1 LNLPFHNS
9 YFIIHNLPRAP
20 IDQPSPRPRLSPWSL
35 LILACLIAF
44 AITAGIAV
52 WITHRVTGP
61 ALSASITQ
69 EFREYVPTV
78 GPTDGILETA
88 TSSIPETFTQ
98 TDSAWLFNI
107 IPLGTTVSE
116 IRVPAIYR
124 YHIQLFDPWKLVVS
138 GQVCLVFAPQF
149 QPSLPPAILT
159 AQMEKSTTNG
169 WLRFDSD
176 DDLTN
181 LERGI
186 TGELDKRAN
195 DKLHRDFVREACR
208 QSVAAFVKSW
218 FLKEDYWRQDR
229 FHQIV
234 VVFPDEVTPSLA
246 PGDGHPPPSVTF
258 ETQSKPSQ

>member
-1 LNLPFHNS
+1 MPA
-9 YFIIHNLPRAP
+9 PP
-20 IDQPSPRPRLSPWSL
+20 IDPAPPGNRPSPWRL
-35 LILACLIAF
+35 LIVACLIVF
-44 AITAGIAV
+44 ALTAAIAV
-52 WITHRVTGP
+52 WFARRVTGP
-61 ALSASITQ
+61 VLSTSITQ
-69 EFREYVPTV
+69 EFREYVPTA

-88 TSSIPETFTQ
+88 TSSVPETFTQ

-138 GQVCLVFAPQF
+138 GQVCLVLAPQF

-159 AQMEKSTTNG
+159 AQMEKSTSIG
-169 WLRFDSD
+169 WLRFDGE

-186 TGELDKRAN
+186 TGELVKRAN

-218 FLKEDYWRQDR
+218 LMKEDYWREDR

-234 VVFPDEVTPSLA
+234 VVFPDEVTSDSNLG
-246 PGDGHPPPSVTF
+246 GDHHPPSITF
-258 ETQSKPSQ
+258 EPKSKSSQ

>member
-1 LNLPFHNS
+1 M
-9 YFIIHNLPRAP
+9 
-20 IDQPSPRPRLSPWSL
+20 
-35 LILACLIAF
+35 F
-44 AITAGIAV
+44 AITAGIIV
-52 WITHRVTGP
+52 WFAHRITGP
-61 ALSASITQ
+61 ALSTSITRQFQ
-69 EFREYVPTV
+69 EYIPTA

-88 TSSIPETFTQ
+88 TSSVPETFTQ

-116 IRVPAIYR
+116 IRVPAVYR

-138 GQVCLVFAPQF
+138 GQVCLVLAPQF

-169 WLRFDSD
+169 WLRFDGD

-186 TGELDKRAN
+186 TGELEKRAN
-195 DKLHRDFVREACR
+195 DKFHRDFVRESCR

-218 FLKEDYWRQDR
+218 LMKEDYWREDR

-234 VVFPDEVTPSLA
+234 VVFPDEVTPSRD
-246 PGDGHPPPSVTF
+246 PGAAQRPPAITF
-258 ETQSKPSQ
+258 QPQSEPPQ

>member
-1 LNLPFHNS
+1 MET
-9 YFIIHNLPRAP
+9 AP
-20 IDQPSPRPRLSPWSL
+20 PDQPRPRLSPWSL
-35 LILACLIAF
+35 LIIACLIVS
-44 AITAGIAV
+44 AITTAIAV
-52 WITHRVTGP
+52 WFTYRITAP
-61 ALSASITQ
+61 ARSITITQ
-69 EFREYVPTV
+69 EFREYLPTA
-78 GPTDGILETA
+78 GPTNGILETA
-88 TSSIPETFTQ
+88 TSSVPETFTQ

-107 IPLGTTVSE
+107 IPLGTNVSE

-138 GQVCLVFAPQF
+138 GQVCLVLAPQF

-159 AQMEKSTTNG
+159 AQMEKSTSTG
-169 WLRFDSD
+169 WLRFDGE

-186 TGELDKRAN
+186 TGELEKRAN

-218 FLKEDYWRQDR
+218 LMKEAYWREDR

-234 VVFPDEVTPSLA
+234 VVFPDEVTSDSDLG
-246 PGDGHPPPSVTF
+246 GDHHPPSITF
-258 ETQSKPSQ
+258 EPQSKPSQ